1 MARPRKPTAV
11 LDARGAF
18 KKNPQRKRSGEPVV
32 REPIG
37 ACPDSFDALQR
48 EAYMQIVGQ
57 APLGVLTEA
66 DNLAV
71 EMASTL
77 LAQFRQDRYG
87 FPVQSY
93 GKLIQLLGTFGMT
106 PSDRAKLSIAP
117 PKQVNP
123 FAELG

>member
-18 KKNPQRKRSGEPVV
+18 KKDPQRRRNGEPIV

-37 ACPDSFDALQR
+37 ASPADFDALQR
-48 EAYMQIVGQ
+48 EAYAQIVGQ

-77 LAQFRQDRYG
+77 LAQFRKDRYA
-87 FPVQSY
+87 FPAQSY
-93 GKLIQLLGTFGMT
+93 AKLIQLLGTFGMT
-106 PSDRAKLSIAP
+106 PSDRSKLNIAP

>member
-18 KKNPQRKRSGEPVV
+18 KKNPQRRRAGEPIV

-37 ACPDSFDALQR
+37 ASPPDFDQLQR
-48 EAYMQIVGQ
+48 EAYQQIVSQ
-57 APLGVLTEA
+57 APIGVLTEA

-77 LAQFRQDRYG
+77 LAQFRKDRDG
-87 FPVQSY
+87 FPVMAY

-106 PSDRAKLSIAP
+106 PSDRSKLNIQAP
-117 PKQVNP
+117 KVENP
-123 FAELG
+123 FARLG